1 MSLLKVYAPEFGYY
15 FFFRYW
21 KSLLYPFRLKLTSR
35 IFSLQKQEPSMNKN
49 PVCVY
54 VLHSDKKKQKTQS
67 LFDEFSY
74 SFNT

>member
-1 MSLLKVYAPEFGYY
+1 
-15 FFFRYW
+15 
-21 KSLLYPFRLKLTSR
+21 
-35 IFSLQKQEPSMNKN
+35 MNKK

-54 VLHSDKKKQKTQS
+54 VAQRQIKQKTQS